1 MRAVSM
7 LLRCAA
13 LVLTVLPLPVVAL
26 GGDGFNLELLEDPQA
41 VCLDGTQGGY
51 YLREGS
57 PDIWLIEMEGGG
69 WCTNL
74 QDCASRAKTDIGS
87 NKKWPPSGC
96 PGMDGGSNGMLSND
110 CAVNPHFCNATAVHA
125 NYCDGASFSSASPDT
140 PVVNGVT
147 LHFAGAHIFNATIAR
162 LLALGMGAAQ
172 ESILKGCSA
181 GGLAVYLH
189 CDLFA
194 DMMREAGS
202 AARVTCMPDAG
213 YFRYG
218 VNTTAGQPLY
228 TPQEEWVYY
237 AQGVVQM
244 DKGCV
249 AAHAATNDTWQCF
262 FAENNLPYITTP
274 LFVTQ
279 DLVDS
284 WQMANV
290 LALGCNPNAAA
301 GAPSACSAA
310 QLADMQA
317 FRQDML
323 DKFAPLVANP
333 ANGGFLSACYQHCHQ
348 NIGPVVSGRGCSSLF
363 FSTLFPSGALC
374 LLVTPPHSSSPP
386 PPPAAA
392 VGPGDC

>member
-1 MRAVSM
+1 
-7 LLRCAA
+7 
-13 LVLTVLPLPVVAL
+13 
-26 GGDGFNLELLEDPQA
+26 
-41 VCLDGTQGGY
+41 
-51 YLREGS
+51 
-57 PDIWLIEMEGGG
+57 
-69 WCTNL
+69 
-74 QDCASRAKTDIGS
+74 
-87 NKKWPPSGC
+87 
-96 PGMDGGSNGMLSND
+96 
-110 CAVNPHFCNATAVHA
+110 
-125 NYCDGASFSSASPDT
+125 
-140 PVVNGVT
+140 
-147 LHFAGAHIFNATIAR
+147 
-162 LLALGMGAAQ
+162 MGAAK
-172 ESILKGCSA
+172 EIILKGCSA

-194 DMMREAGS
+194 DLMREAGS

-213 YFRYG
+213 FFRYDI
-218 VNTTAGQPLY
+218 NTTAGQPLY

-348 NIGPVVSGRGCSSLF
+348 NIGQVVSGRGGGEGRGYSFLLF
-363 FSTLFPSGALC
+363 TTLFPSGGTRSLI
-374 LLVTPPHSSSPP
+374 TPTHSSSP